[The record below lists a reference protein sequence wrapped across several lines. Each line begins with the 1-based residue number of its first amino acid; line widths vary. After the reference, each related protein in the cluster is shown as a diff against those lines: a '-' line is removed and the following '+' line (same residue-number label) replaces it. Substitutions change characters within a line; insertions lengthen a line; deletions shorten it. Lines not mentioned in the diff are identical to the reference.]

1 MTTDLAPRNDPT
13 RRRGMFAGIL
23 PLLLCSVIQ
32 ISAATRPN
40 IVLIFTD
47 DQGVNDVGCY
57 GSEIPTPN
65 IDRLAS
71 EGVKFTQWYSAS
83 PICTPSR
90 FGLLTGRNPS
100 RSKDQLLSALMFM
113 ADEHKTK
120 GLQPGETTIAHKL
133 KEAGYDTAL
142 IGKWHLGHGDK
153 SLLPTRRGFDTF
165 IGHTGGCIDFFTM
178 TYGDIP
184 DWYRQEEHVSENGY
198 ATELITDEAARYL
211 GSRQPVDKP
220 FFLYLAY
227 NAPHFGKGYSPKDK
241 APVNI
246 MQPRSEDLK
255 RVAFIDDKIRR
266 EFAAMSVALDDGV
279 GKVLGALRRNGLDRD
294 TLVIFLT
301 DHGGDPTYGGSNL
314 PLRGDKATLFEGGIK
329 VPCIMRWPGRIRPG
343 SKSNAMAWSIDLF
356 PTFCKLAGLDTQGA
370 RLDGRDLSPALFD
383 KADWQDRAFFWELG
397 SHEELKRKPWSAIRS
412 GKWKYLQTPA
422 EGEFLFDLQNDPNE
436 KVNLANSDPE
446 RFRDFQEMR
455 DRLAREMRR

>member
-1 MTTDLAPRNDPT
+1 MTLRLFAILAFST
-13 RRRGMFAGIL
+13 AM
-23 PLLLCSVIQ
+23 
-32 ISAATRPN
+32 AAAAPRPN

-71 EGVKFTQWYSAS
+71 EGMKFTQWYSAS
-83 PICTPSR
+83 SICTPSR

-113 ADEHKTK
+113 ADEHRSK
-120 GLQPGETTIAHKL
+120 GLQSGETTVAQRL
-133 KEAGYDTAL
+133 KTAGYDTAL

-184 DWYRQEEHVSENGY
+184 DWYHQEEHVTENGY
-198 ATELITDEAARYL
+198 ATELITEEATRFLGARK
-211 GSRQPVDKP
+211 SSDKP

-255 RVAFIDDKIRR
+255 RVAFIEDKIRR
-266 EFAAMSVALDDGV
+266 EFAAMTVSLDDGV
-279 GKVLGALRRNGLDRD
+279 GKVLGALKRNQLDKN

-314 PLRGDKATLFEGGIK
+314 PLRGDKATLFEGGLK
-329 VPCIMRWPGRIRPG
+329 VPCIMRWPGKIKAG
-343 SKSNAMAWSIDLF
+343 STSDAMAWSIDLF
-356 PTFCKLAGLDTQGA
+356 PTFCNLAGVSVGAA
-370 RLDGRDLSPALFD
+370 RLDGRDLSPTLFNG
-383 KADWQDRAFFWELG
+383 ANWRDRTFFWELG
-397 SHEELKRKPWSAIRS
+397 THEELQRQPWSAIRS
-412 GKWKYLQTPA
+412 GKWKYLQTPD
-422 EGEFLFDLQNDPNE
+422 EGEFLFDLKADPNE
-436 KVNLANSDPE
+436 TTNLAKTDSR
-446 RFRDFQEMR
+446 RFQDFQKMR
-455 DRLAREMRR
+455 DRLAGEMRR